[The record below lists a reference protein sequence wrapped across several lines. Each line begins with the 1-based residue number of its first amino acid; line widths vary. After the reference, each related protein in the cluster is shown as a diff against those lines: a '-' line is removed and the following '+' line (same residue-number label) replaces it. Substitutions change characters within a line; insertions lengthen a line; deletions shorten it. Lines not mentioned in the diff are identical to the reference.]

1 MADDPSRSLT
11 YEAAPEFQPFEL
23 RWDHPQLT
31 EADADDVG
39 SFEWWY
45 FDLQTRDG
53 VSLVVLFSRRN
64 PVFATRRASVY
75 IEYKDSNH
83 DLQRVRNYAAD
94 QFSWKAS
101 GEGSAIRIGSHSLRA
116 SGTDPSSWRYE
127 LELHL
132 PEAQVA
138 LTFVPLHRGFLPSE
152 DGSYFRHARD
162 PRLQTSVSFSA
173 PLMRGEGTVT
183 VRGRTREVNG
193 RGYHD
198 HPWGTRQLFFT
209 HGEWHWG
216 RMSDETLGA
225 MFADVTPNPDYRGSL
240 RFLYLGEFG
249 TFEPQLSQALTVDGS
264 DWKKDHLFGIRSP
277 HRLVASSP
285 PHAWSLECGESLLDT
300 PIYKRSQIEWGD
312 VSGGQRGAGWVEY
325 FKLSP
330 WLSEIAF
337 LGARV
342 QAFFWR
348 MFPFIG
354 R

>member
-31 EADADDVG
+31 EGLTLMTLAVSSGGTSTCRPVMVSPWSSSSAD
-39 SFEWWY
+39 E
-45 FDLQTRDG
+45 
-53 VSLVVLFSRRN
+53 N

-225 MFADVTPNPDYRGSL
+225 MFADVTPQSRLPRI
-240 RFLYLGEFG
+240 
-249 TFEPQLSQALTVDGS
+249 PAIPLSG
-264 DWKKDHLFGIRSP
+264 
-277 HRLVASSP
+277 
-285 PHAWSLECGESLLDT
+285 
-300 PIYKRSQIEWGD
+300 
-312 VSGGQRGAGWVEY
+312 
-325 FKLSP
+325 
-330 WLSEIAF
+330 
-337 LGARV
+337 
-342 QAFFWR
+342 
-348 MFPFIG
+348 
-354 R
+354 